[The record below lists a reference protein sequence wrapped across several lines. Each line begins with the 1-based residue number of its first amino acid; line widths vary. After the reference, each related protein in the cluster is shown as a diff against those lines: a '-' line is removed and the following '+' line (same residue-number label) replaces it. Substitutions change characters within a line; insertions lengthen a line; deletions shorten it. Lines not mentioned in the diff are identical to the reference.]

1 MAVCGAE
8 ILLRTYDARAGSRT
22 ADTLGAALTHV
33 ALSGDGHCALAG
45 SLDGSLRLLDRSN
58 GTLLNRY
65 SGHTNRQFKLGA
77 CLSHDDAL
85 VLSGSEDGSLYEEA
99 AAACATRPR

>member
-1 MAVCGAE
+1 M
-8 ILLRTYDARAGSRT
+8 
-22 ADTLGAALTHV
+22 
-33 ALSGDGHCALAG
+33 AG
-45 SLDGSLRLLDRSN
+45 SLDRSD

-85 VLSGSEDGSLYEEA
+85 VLSGSEDGSLYVSGCLYVREA
-99 AAACATRPR
+99 AAARATRPR